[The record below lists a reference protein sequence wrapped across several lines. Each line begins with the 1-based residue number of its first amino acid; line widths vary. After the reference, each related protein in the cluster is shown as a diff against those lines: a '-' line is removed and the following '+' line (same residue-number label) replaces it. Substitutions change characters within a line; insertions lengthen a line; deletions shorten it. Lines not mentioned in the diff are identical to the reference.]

1 MTDWSV
7 TIEFM
12 PRISALRKEAH
23 EQARREQILAA
34 AVRVWVRDG
43 FDRAPVE
50 AIAREAGL
58 GKGTIYLY
66 FETKEAVLQAVID
79 RFSLLPALEDW
90 TAHQREVPPERA
102 IPELLRALWD
112 RLLERAPM
120 IAAIVRQGGAR
131 QENMRIFLERVVLPG
146 NALMAAYLDACVAR
160 GWLRPIDTF
169 VAARALL
176 GMLVVFLVSQ
186 NVLGGAQLRP
196 IGDDAILDTIAE
208 LFLRGALPASR

>member
-1 MTDWSV
+1 
-7 TIEFM
+7 M
-12 PRISALRKEAH
+12 PRISPLRKEAH

-90 TAHQREVPPERA
+90 TAQQRDVPPERA
-102 IPELLRALWD
+102 IPELLRGLWD
-112 RLLERAPM
+112 RLVERAPM
-120 IAAIVRQGGAR
+120 IAAILSQGGAR
-131 QENMRIFLERVVLPG
+131 HENMRIFLERVVLPG
-146 NALMAAYLDACVAR
+146 NALMAGYLDSWVER
-160 GWLRPIDTF
+160 GWLRPLDTF
-169 VAARALL
+169 VAARALI
-176 GMLVVFLVSQ
+176 GMLVVFLLSQ
-186 NVLGGAQLRP
+186 NVLGGAQLHP
-196 IGDDAILDTIAE
+196 IGDDAILDTISE
-208 LFLRGALPASR
+208 LFLRGALPPRDG